1 MKHKIF
7 KLIYFDTLIN
17 TVGFKF
23 DHVNGPL
30 FLVTFHKGNI
40 YPLFETDRVIYFLEC
55 NTQQNLLLV

>member
-30 FLVTFHKGNI
+30 FFVTFHKETSI
-40 YPLFETDRVIYFLEC
+40 YCSKLTG
-55 NTQQNLLLV
+55 